1 MKFAAR
7 AVSVTAASA
16 LLATL
21 TGLSSMAQA
30 SETSVPPISSSSVQ
44 QMDAAPVP
52 VAPQPAT
59 QAAVM
64 TTVADTD
71 DVPAT
76 ALAEIQPDDTV
87 VYPTLAAAVAAQET
101 ADLDDENLRC
111 LAGAIYFESRGEPLA
126 GQLAVAKVILNRAQ
140 SGRFGG
146 SLCGVITQRGQFSF
160 VRGGRVPSVS
170 PNADY
175 RLATAVAK
183 VAMADAWD
191 SDADEALYFH
201 ARRAAPGWSRTR
213 IASIGN
219 HVFYR

>member
-1 MKFAAR
+1 MTFVSR
-7 AVSVTAASA
+7 AVAATVASA
-16 LLATL
+16 LLAAL
-21 TGLSSMAQA
+21 FGPGSVALAN
-30 SETSVPPISSSSVQ
+30 ETPVLPVSRTQIQ
-44 QMDAAPVP
+44 QSDAMSVP
-52 VAPQPAT
+52 VASQTPVQS
-59 QAAVM
+59 AVLS
-64 TTVADTD
+64 TVPDTN

-76 ALAEIQPDDTV
+76 KLAVIQPDDTI
-87 VYPTLAAAVAAQET
+87 VYPTLAAAVAAQKS

-126 GQLAVAKVILNRAQ
+126 GQLAVAKVILNRAE
-140 SGRFGG
+140 SGRFAG
-146 SLCGVITQRGQFSF
+146 SVCGVVTQRGQFSF
-160 VRGGRVPSVS
+160 VRGGRMPSVN

-201 ARRAAPGWSRTR
+201 ARRAAPGWARTR
-213 IASIGN
+213 VASIGN